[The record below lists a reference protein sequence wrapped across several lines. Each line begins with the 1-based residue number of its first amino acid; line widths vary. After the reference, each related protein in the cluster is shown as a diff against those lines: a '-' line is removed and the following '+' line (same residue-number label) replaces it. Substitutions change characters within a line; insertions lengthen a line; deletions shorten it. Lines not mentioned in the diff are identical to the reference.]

1 MLFHIFAQMILSA
14 YDMMKEAI
22 YYFLDI
28 SMYENVLVF
37 ETINDFLYKHAMPSG
52 FTIHAFIYVYVKKIV
67 SI

>member
-37 ETINDFLYKHAMPSG
+37 ETINDFLYQHAMPSAS
-52 FTIHAFIYVYVKKIV
+52 TIYAFIYVYVKKK
-67 SI
+67 